1 MIEED
6 FLVAGLDRIV
16 EHVLAFGVAE
26 ADELFV
32 SFYALRVDGS
42 DVVVADAF
50 ADGPC
55 GVVLVIVGECWHYIG
70 VGGEGWGS
78 RGRAAVC
85 GRGQRRWWRL
95 GRGAACPDEFAVPV
109 TLGENAD
116 EAWFAVEDSADV
128 GWGDAG
134 VAPCG
139 GDCEAHEVSGEVSH
153 AVV

>member
-26 ADELFV
+26 ANELFV
-32 SFYALRVDGS
+32 PFYALRVDGS

-55 GVVLVIVGECWHYIG
+55 GVILVIIGECWHCIG
-70 VGGEGWGS
+70 VGGEGWG

-85 GRGQRRWWRL
+85 GRWRWWWWRL
-95 GRGAACPDEFAVPV
+95 GRWAACPDEFAVPV
-109 TLGENAD
+109 ALGENAD
-116 EAWFAVEDSADV
+116 EAGFAVEDSSDV
-128 GWGDAG
+128 GGGDAG

-139 GDCEAHEVSGEVSH
+139 GDCEAHEVSGEMSH